1 MPTSRHPL
9 VGVIDAGQW
18 DAEAPLGRIILVAH
32 AAFLNAGFIPCGNQP
47 SRRVPTQVGLTS
59 STLSLRYTIPEL
71 VNPRD
76 AAAADDTAV
85 LRLCAHGRFLILY
98 GFLTG
103 DGGRRPST
111 RWACVDT
118 LSVAPVLAGD
128 MAAAT
133 RALAGDDAVGV
144 DLWKALAEG
153 LGRRLFV
160 DICWKNAAL
169 LPPRFLS
176 LPADLMASV
185 LRRLAGVDLAMVE
198 CTCTELRDLVAERE
212 LWKAMYKVDYYW
224 SPFFVHVSEIL
235 GPCCGWKEKY
245 VMATTPRR
253 PPWPGSRRWR
263 LFQQD
268 IRFLLRLGD
277 YSHYLC
283 FRSFKKN
290 YQRFR
295 LVMVRKRE
303 LHRCKRLDP
312 TEHLIR
318 LFKQGKSEAPVG
330 ARDGRR
336 HTTAVHGNGH
346 KHCGKKAIYSA
357 SARYGRIHR

>member
-32 AAFLNAGFIPCGNQP
+32 AAFLNAGFIPCGNRP

-76 AAAADDTAV
+76 ATAAADTAV

-103 DGGRRPST
+103 DSGRRPST
-111 RWACVDT
+111 CWACVDT

-128 MAAAT
+128 
-133 RALAGDDAVGV
+133 
-144 DLWKALAEG
+144 
-153 LGRRLFV
+153 
-160 DICWKNAAL
+160 
-169 LPPRFLS
+169 
-176 LPADLMASV
+176 
-185 LRRLAGVDLAMVE
+185 MVE

-235 GPCCGWKEKY
+235 GPCCGWKSKY
-245 VMATTPRR
+245 VMATNPRR
-253 PPWPGSRRWR
+253 PPRPGSRRWR
-263 LFQQD
+263 LFQQRRLRQD
-268 IRFLLRLGD
+268 IRFLLRLED
-277 YSHYLC
+277 YYSYSHYLC
-283 FRSFKKN
+283 FRSFKKY

-336 HTTAVHGNGH
+336 QTTAVHGNGH